1 MSRSSVMRD
10 QDQTAWERGGAER
23 WACRCR
29 VARGMRRLEHFAVQD
44 SRGIMPLRG
53 LSMVRVKVKA
63 LPWRPSY
70 APRVGG
76 RYVLGAAP
84 EVLEQV
90 TIGDELVFEDCP
102 D

>member
-1 MSRSSVMRD
+1 
-10 QDQTAWERGGAER
+10 
-23 WACRCR
+23 
-29 VARGMRRLEHFAVQD
+29 
-44 SRGIMPLRG
+44 MPLRG